1 MNKYDVSALRIRVE
15 FTRRGQGNFKRLGRR
30 YALNALAVQRELAE
44 YIERHIDAGID
55 MTEGFT
61 VRYDGGIF
69 LTVYLC
75 RGVFYISEVTDVGTI
90 IAAKA
95 VMVWQRVKRGVEIVT
110 AHMLTSWQLVR
121 ACG

>member
-15 FTRRGQGNFKRLGRR
+15 FTRRGRGSFERLSRR
-30 YALNALAVQRELAE
+30 YALNAIAVQRELAE

-55 MTEGFT
+55 MTEEFT
-61 VRYDGGIF
+61 VRYEGGIF

-75 RGVFYISEVTDVGTI
+75 RGVFYISEVADVGSI

-95 VMVWQRVKRGVEIVT
+95 VMVWRRVKRGVEIVT